1 MKNFIKG
8 RWFPLTVAAV
18 FGLIVGSIL
27 FSCGFRITYD
37 RELESSWAAISAVA
51 AWAGAVGTVA
61 AVFSAIYV
69 AYRQNI
75 ISLFEKRYKVYT
87 IVRNY
92 IIFAVKLEKISRRE
106 EAYPLFLAAFDKEN
120 ILNKLHSTPLQYLTS
135 DSLYENM
142 ATQKYQEVLITLDE
156 ARFLFGKDPDIIKYT
171 QGISESLLLLL
182 APSSV
187 SNNPSFEDAK
197 NTIVSSIKSPLFSG
211 MLAKMEKILE
221 L

>member
-69 AYRQNI
+69 AYRQNK

-106 EAYPLFLAAFDKEN
+106 EAYPLF
-120 ILNKLHSTPLQYLTS
+120 
-135 DSLYENM
+135 
-142 ATQKYQEVLITLDE
+142 
-156 ARFLFGKDPDIIKYT
+156 
-171 QGISESLLLLL
+171 
-182 APSSV
+182 
-187 SNNPSFEDAK
+187 
-197 NTIVSSIKSPLFSG
+197 
-211 MLAKMEKILE
+211 
-221 L
+221 